1 MEQRLV
7 SRRMQTMM
15 AATSQVISFLTD
27 PVWLERRKDPDVSDF
42 LLGNPHELPLEGITA
57 ALQKWVVPQNND
69 WFAYKMSEENSQQ
82 VVADSLRR
90 THGQPFEPADISMTT
105 GAFAGLSA
113 TLGLITDPGDEI
125 IYISPPWFFYEL
137 MILAYDGRPVR
148 VICDRATFD
157 LDLQAIERAI
167 SPKTRGIIINSP
179 NNPTGRIYPPETLR
193 RLSEL
198 LETASRENG
207 RTVYLLS
214 DEAYNRI
221 VYDGRDYPSPS
232 SFYPHTFLIYT
243 YGKTLLTPGQRM
255 GYIALPPTMPERES
269 LRLGLMTSLVA
280 SGFTFPN
287 ALLQHALQDLEKLSI
302 DVPQL
307 QARRDR
313 LVQSLSRMGYE
324 ANLPEGTFYVLVRSP
339 LENDLDFV
347 ECLAEQ
353 KILCLPGAMFDFP
366 GYFRI
371 SLTASDA
378 MIERALPGFQKA
390 LEASRSRQ
398 AAG

>member
-1 MEQRLV
+1 M
-7 SRRMQTMM
+7 MM
-15 AATSQVISFLTD
+15 AATEKVIQFITD
-27 PVWLERRKDPDVSDF
+27 PLWLERRKDPEVSDF
-42 LLGNPHELPLEGITA
+42 LLGNPHELPLEGITS

-90 THGQPFEPADISMTT
+90 THHLPFEPADISMTT

-137 MILAYDGRPVR
+137 LILAHDGQPVR
-148 VICDRATFD
+148 VLCDRDTFD
-157 LDLQAIERAI
+157 LDLHAIEGAI
-167 SPKTRGIIINSP
+167 TPKTRGIIINSP
-179 NNPTGRIYPPETLR
+179 NNPTGRIYPPETLQ

-198 LETASRENG
+198 LETASRKNG
-207 RTVYLLS
+207 RTVYILS

-232 SFYPHTFLIYT
+232 SFYPNTFLIYT
-243 YGKTLLTPGQRM
+243 YGKTLLTPGQRI
-255 GYIALPPTMPERES
+255 GYIALPPTMPERER
-269 LRLGLMTSLVA
+269 LRPGLMTSLVA
-280 SGFTFPN
+280 GGFTFPN

-302 DVPQL
+302 DVPHL
-307 QARRDR
+307 EAKRDR
-313 LVQSLSRMGYE
+313 LAPALRQMGYE
-324 ANLPEGTFYVLVRSP
+324 TNHPEGTFYVLVRSP
-339 LENDLDFV
+339 LENDLDFI
-347 ECLAEQ
+347 ESLAEH
-353 KILCLPGAMFDFP
+353 KIICLPGAMFDFP

-371 SLTASDA
+371 SLTANDG